1 MKTILHYIN
10 WALYDFNRVCIYIL
24 KNYLKFGLAL
34 LAMLLVSIPILFFT
48 DSEWAIGIYGIFLL
62 FGSLFIAITWMI
74 KHEKP
79 ETEEVTDQFGMTHTL
94 TEEFEPKDWKQS
106 AVSSGKWV
114 LYTISLFVGA
124 AIIVS
129 FL

>member
-1 MKTILHYIN
+1 VLIVML
-10 WALYDFNRVCIYIL
+10 AVSVPVLYFDNEEVI
-24 KNYLKFGLAL
+24 GLWGI
-34 LAMLLVSIPILFFT
+34 VLF
-48 DSEWAIGIYGIFLL
+48 

-74 KHEKP
+74 KHEKL
-79 ETEEVTDQFGMTHTL
+79 ETEEVTDQFGMTHTS
-94 TEEFEPKDWKQS
+94 TEEFEPKNWKQS

-114 LYTISLFVGA
+114 LYTAFLFISA